1 MNLNNT
7 IKTQLNHRSIRH
19 FKNQPLDKETLN
31 TLYEVANHT
40 ASSQFLQQFSIIHV
54 TDKEKRTKLAEICN
68 QPPVSE
74 NGELFI
80 FLIDLHRNIKL
91 RQEANLDDG
100 RLHTMDLYLQG
111 LSDATLAVQNMYLAA
126 ESLSLGGVILGSI
139 RNDIRAVSELFNL
152 PDMVIPALGLQIGIP
167 DEEIQQEPRL
177 PLSFKVFENE
187 YQDNLSAQDYEDY
200 DKEVEH
206 YYLSRTSNPRKEN
219 FTQQIIG
226 KNSNLN
232 RKVTKRDEVLE
243 LTHSKG
249 MLWN

>member
-54 TDKEKRTKLAEICN
+54 TDKNKRTKLAE
-68 QPPVSE
+68 
-74 NGELFI
+74 NGFVPSR
-80 FLIDLHRNIKL
+80 LIWCYFSCSKHVPCSWKF
-91 RQEANLDDG
+91 
-100 RLHTMDLYLQG
+100 
-111 LSDATLAVQNMYLAA
+111 
-126 ESLSLGGVILGSI
+126 SLGGVILGSI

-167 DEEIQQEPRL
+167 DEEIQQKPRL

-187 YQDNLSAQDYEDY
+187 YQDNLSTQDYEDY

>member
-1 MNLNNT
+1 
-7 IKTQLNHRSIRH
+7 K
-19 FKNQPLDKETLN
+19 
-31 TLYEVANHT
+31 YT

-54 TDKEKRTKLAEICN
+54 TDKNKRTKLAEICN

-80 FLIDLHRNIKL
+80 FLIDLQLNVKL

-126 ESLSLGGVILGSI
+126 ESLGLGGVILGSI

-167 DEEIQQEPRL
+167 DEE
-177 PLSFKVFENE
+177 
-187 YQDNLSAQDYEDY
+187 
-200 DKEVEH
+200 KEVEH
-206 YYLSRTSNPRKEN
+206 YYLSRTSKPRKEN